1 LLGTSERAEEH
12 EVARK
17 MKNEFMIHWD
27 GLHTKE
33 NKRVIVL
40 GATNRPF
47 DLDDAVIGRF
57 PRR

>member
-1 LLGTSERAEEH
+1 MRGGPTEH
-12 EVARK
+12 EATRK

-33 NKRVIVL
+33 QERVIVL

-47 DLDDAVIGRF
+47 DLDDVVIRRF

>member
-1 LLGTSERAEEH
+1 MLGMRGGPTEH
-12 EVARK
+12 EATRK
-17 MKNEFMIHWD
+17 MINEFMIHWD

-33 NKRVIVL
+33 QVL

-47 DLDDAVIGRF
+47 DLDDAVIRRF